1 MITKKVVIYCATTFL
16 IFGCSLLKGKNK
28 IIIESNY
35 EVADK
40 YAAYI
45 DKEDLKKHLTIIAS
59 DEYEGRETAMPGQKK
74 AAAYIENQFILNGLE
89 PGLGKDGYQQ
99 SFPVVLKDPSKVSL
113 QIDATKFKFLEDFY
127 YLGSVTD
134 TIHSKKNI
142 IYLGYGIDQEGISDY
157 NGIDVS
163 GKFILIREGIPLNRD
178 DIKFE
183 WSNWRNK
190 QAAAIKHGA
199 IGIITIQEDFESKV
213 EKIKVFIENPTM
225 QMHNT
230 GNKSNVSIPNIYMNS
245 KSIERWIDLEKLE
258 TSNLSNL
265 VSIQLKTRQIL
276 NSENI
281 LGFIEGTDLKDEI
294 VVITAHYDHIGYDN
308 GEVCNGA
315 DDDGSGTVAVIELSQ
330 AFAVAKREGNGPR
343 RSMLFMTVS
352 GEEKGLFGS
361 AYYSENPVYPL
372 NNTVVDLNID
382 MIGRQDSLHTN
393 DNYVYLIGA
402 NRLSMDLH
410 NISKKVNIDKINME
424 LDYTYN
430 DPKDP
435 NFFYYRSDHYNFAK
449 NDIPVIFYFSGIHA
463 DYHKPTDD
471 VEKINFP
478 KLEKTAR
485 LVFYTAWEI
494 ANRTDRLE
502 LNGIEK

>member
-1 MITKKVVIYCATTFL
+1 MITKKVIIYSATAL
-16 IFGCSLLKGKNK
+16 MLVGCSLLKGKNK
-28 IIIESNY
+28 ITIESNY
-35 EVADK
+35 EIADK
-40 YAAYI
+40 YAQTIVGA
-45 DKEDLKKHLTIIAS
+45 DLKKHLTIIAS
-59 DEYEGRETAMPGQKK
+59 DAYEGRETAMPGQKK
-74 AAAYIENQFILNGLE
+74 AAAYIENQFKLNGLQ
-89 PGLGKDGYQQ
+89 PGLGVDGYQQ
-99 SFPVVLKDPSKVSL
+99 SFPVVLKDPSKVSIT
-113 QIDATKFKFLEDFY
+113 IDNTEFKFLEDFY
-127 YLGSVTD
+127 YLGSVAD
-134 TIHSKKNI
+134 TTHADKNI

-157 NGIDVS
+157 NGIDVT
-163 GKFILIREGIPLNRD
+163 GKFILIKEGIPTNRS

-190 QAAAIKHGA
+190 LDAAIKHGA
-199 IGIITIQEDFESKV
+199 IGIITIQEDFDGKV
-213 EKIKVFIENPTM
+213 EKIKNFIENPTM

-230 GNKSNVSIPNIYMNS
+230 GNTSDLSIPNIYMDS
-245 KSIERWIDLEKLE
+245 KAVEKWIDLEKQE
-258 TSNLSNL
+258 TSNLVNL
-265 VSIQLKTRQIL
+265 VSLDLKTRQIL
-276 NSENI
+276 NSENV
-281 LGFIEGTDLKDEI
+281 LGFIEGTDLKEEI
-294 VVITAHYDHIGYDN
+294 VIVTAHYDHIGYDN
-308 GEVCNGA
+308 GEICNGA

-330 AFAVAKREGNGPR
+330 AFAMAKKDGNGPR

-361 AYYSENPVYPL
+361 GYYSDNPVYPL
-372 NNTVVDLNID
+372 ENTVVDLNID

-402 NRLSMDLH
+402 NRLSMDLQ
-410 NISKKVNIDKINME
+410 NISKKVNSDKINME

-449 NDIPVIFYFSGIHA
+449 KDIPVIFYFSGIHE

-494 ANRTDRLE
+494 ANRTDRLR